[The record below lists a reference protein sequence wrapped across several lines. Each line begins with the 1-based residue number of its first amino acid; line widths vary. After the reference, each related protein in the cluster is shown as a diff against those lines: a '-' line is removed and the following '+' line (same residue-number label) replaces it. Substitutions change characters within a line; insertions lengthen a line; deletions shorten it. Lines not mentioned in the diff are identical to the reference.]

1 MLPKRKRNI
10 RYNPRYGRQE
20 NYDIPASLQRKPYA
34 YTQVSPEVRRQEEK
48 EAKKAKEKPVCPHCG
63 EQYDLTSGTAA
74 PQKGLAREPM
84 KRLNIQNADGKLT
97 LSQR

>member
-20 NYDIPASLQRKPYA
+20 NYDIPATLQRKPYA

-63 EQYDLTSGTAA
+63 EPVKKS
-74 PQKGLAREPM
+74 QKYCPACGQVLDEE
-84 KRLNIQNADGKLT
+84 KE
-97 LSQR
+97 